1 MNITE
6 NQTITKDFIC
16 NWLCE
21 WLANQLNKPV
31 EIINPNQSFISYTL
45 DSIIAM
51 SLVGDLE
58 DYLGC
63 RLSPTLAWDY
73 PTIVALA
80 EDLANRNDLIINK
93 SNGQNYDN
101 ANELLEKLD
110 DLSEAE
116 MDALLAKLSA

>member
-6 NQTITKDFIC
+6 NQKITKE
-16 NWLCE
+16 NLSTWLCE

-31 EIINPNQSFISYTL
+31 ENINPHQSFVSYTL

-73 PTIVALA
+73 PTIEALA
-80 EDLANRNDLIINK
+80 EDLANRNDLIIN
-93 SNGQNYDN
+93 NNFGQKP
-101 ANELLEKLD
+101 ANSQELLSKLD
-110 DLSEAE
+110 QLSEAE
-116 MDALLAKLSA
+116 IDKLLAQLSA